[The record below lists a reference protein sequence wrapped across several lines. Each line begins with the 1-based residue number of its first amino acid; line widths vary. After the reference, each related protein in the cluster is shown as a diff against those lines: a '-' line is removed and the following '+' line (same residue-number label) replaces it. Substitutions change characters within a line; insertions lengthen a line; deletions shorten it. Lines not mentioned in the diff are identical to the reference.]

1 MSIQETGNR
10 RENLASGVPDCPGCR
25 VRMVYKTV
33 VPLLNPENIDQITYR
48 CPKCGTE
55 TQRNV
60 RRP

>member
-1 MSIQETGNR
+1 MSIQETEHGR
-10 RENLASGVPDCPGCR
+10 DNLAFMVPDCPGCR

-33 VPLLNPENIDQITYR
+33 VPLLNPANIDQVTYR

>member
-1 MSIQETGNR
+1 MSIQETEHGR
-10 RENLASGVPDCPGCR
+10 DNLAFMVPDCPGCR

-33 VPLLNPENIDQITYR
+33 VRLLNPANIDQVTYR